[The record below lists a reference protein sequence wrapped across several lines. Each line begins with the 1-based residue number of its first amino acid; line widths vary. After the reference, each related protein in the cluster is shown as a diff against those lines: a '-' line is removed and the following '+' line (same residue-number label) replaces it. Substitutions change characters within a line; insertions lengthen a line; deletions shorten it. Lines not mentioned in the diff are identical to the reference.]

1 MKSFQEI
8 PYNDRKLFIAKLYNH
23 IWYDTDRYIILNEIL
38 TEWEKNPSREVKF
51 MNESFTLEDK
61 LNIL

>member
-1 MKSFQEI
+1 MRDFKEI
-8 PYNDRKLFIAKLYNH
+8 SYNDRKLFIAKLYNH
-23 IWYDTDRYIILNEIL
+23 IWYDADRFKFLNEVL
-38 TEWEKNPSREVKF
+38 MKWEEKPPKEVKF

>member
-1 MKSFQEI
+1 MKNFQEI

-23 IWYDTDRYIILNEIL
+23 IWYDSDRFKFLNEVL
-38 TEWEKNPSREVKF
+38 MKWEENPSKEVKF

>member
-1 MKSFQEI
+1 M
-8 PYNDRKLFIAKLYNH
+8 
-23 IWYDTDRYIILNEIL
+23 WYDADRFNILNEIL
-38 TEWEKNPSREVKF
+38 IEWEKNPSREVKF

>member
-1 MKSFQEI
+1 MTNFQKI
-8 PYNDRKLFIAKLYNH
+8 SPNDRKLFIAKLYNH
-23 IWYDTDRYIILNEIL
+23 MWYDADRFNILNEIL

>member
-1 MKSFQEI
+1 MKNFQEI
-8 PYNDRKLFIAKLYNH
+8 SPSDRKLFIAKLYNH
-23 IWYDTDRYIILNEIL
+23 IWYDADRFKFLNEVL
-38 TEWEKNPSREVKF
+38 MKWEEKPSKEVKF